1 MYKWIQWRRLLFPL
15 QSPPATP
22 KEKRMVARER
32 FQNKMKV
39 LKEMGVLL
47 EEDTQGLYSRLGNST
62 NELFQEDW
70 ICLRKELSRFK

>member
-1 MYKWIQWRRLLFPL
+1 
-15 QSPPATP
+15 
-22 KEKRMVARER
+22 MVARER